1 MSKYSYIAPQIIRES
16 KNHIS
21 QINEKTAI
29 LFSHSARIRCILNNF
44 TVTMKEGT
52 RTDTGRI
59 MDLMSFLRNLVSKD
73 KHNKF
78 QNCACILIKKL
89 GSEYYFYLIHNGDG
103 NDKRHT
109 KEKIKVSFDDTDPDS
124 IIGFKISPKNNID
137 LRACFEKYTN
147 LLIVRHGEGWH
158 NVHSIKKKFSSSPD
172 KWNSPLT
179 DRGIEQSRAA
189 GNTIKKIFTAQE
201 YDIFASVLR
210 RTAETAFHFIDAFVA
225 TQSPST
231 DESQEAAIS
240 TKIAFFSQ
248 HPIYIIPCNDE
259 LNEDS
264 TEDCNKSYNQLN
276 PEPCTHTMWKCQNTE
291 NRLKDTD
298 VFEPYIPPDIF
309 NTSGMI
315 KGHQYHVF
323 SGILFAECRN
333 SVFSYLDPE
342 LVSAHV
348 LNPVLNFAQ
357 NVITGRVD
365 GGSLKK
371 NKKKRRKTLRRK
383 SKRFTKKRNS
393 RRTNKKKRLTNK
405 RRTNKKRF
413 TKRR

>member
-21 QINEKTAI
+21 EINEKTAI

-44 TVTMKEGT
+44 TVTMKERT

-109 KEKIKVSFDDTDPDS
+109 KEKIKVSFNDTDPDS
-124 IIGFKISPKNNID
+124 IIGFKISPKNNIY
-137 LRACFEKYTN
+137 LSACFEKYTN

-158 NVHSIKKKFSSSPD
+158 NVHSIKKKFSISPD
-172 KWNSPLT
+172 KWNSQLT

-276 PEPCTHTMWKCQNTE
+276 PKPCRLTMGRCQNTE

-298 VFEPYIPPDIF
+298 VLEPYIPPDIF

-315 KGHQYHVF
+315 KGSQYHVF
-323 SGILFAECRN
+323 PGILFAECQK
-333 SVFSYLDPE
+333 SVFSYLDPN
-342 LVSAHV
+342 LV
-348 LNPVLNFAQ
+348 LNNVLNYAQ
-357 NVITGRVD
+357 DVITRRVN
-365 GGSLKK
+365 GGSL
-371 NKKKRRKTLRRK
+371 NKKIKRRTIRRK

-393 RRTNKKKRLTNK
+393 RKTNKKKRLTNK
-405 RRTNKKRF
+405 RITNKKRF